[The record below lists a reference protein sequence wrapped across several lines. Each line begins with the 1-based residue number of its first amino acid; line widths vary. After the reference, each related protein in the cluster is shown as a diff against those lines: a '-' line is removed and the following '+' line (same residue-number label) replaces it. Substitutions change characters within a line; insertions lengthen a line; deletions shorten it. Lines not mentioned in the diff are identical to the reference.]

1 VHGSAETEVT
11 EALTRAPNPRR
22 TIGPGDL
29 QLVCRSQTI
38 HSGERDFGVAV
49 GLIARGSA
57 TTSVSSISAT
67 SVL

>member
-29 QLVCRSQTI
+29 QLACRSQTI
-38 HSGERDFGVAV
+38 HSGERDFGLCRSHRSRV
-49 GLIARGSA
+49 GNYL
-57 TTSVSSISAT
+57 
-67 SVL
+67 SVLDLS